1 MIYINDKVIK
11 TPVRAKDDYA
21 IYGQLTYS
29 LTSPGAGWYL
39 CDGTNGAPDLQEMR
53 LFGVG
58 TLFTEHMLKRDE
70 FAQHTHTG
78 GTKASGSSN
87 QFGGSNLY
95 DSTTGYIRQ
104 PAYAQYVAKMG
115 TSVNG
120 NNTFSRSYTYYTNIW
135 IYLG

>member
-1 MIYINDKVIK
+1 MIYINNKAIK
-11 TPVRAKDDYA
+11 TPVRAKDNYA

-58 TLFTEHMLKRDE
+58 TLFTKHTLKKDE

-78 GTKASGSSN
+78 STKAAGNGNQYGGANAYNANAGYTRTSAYQYTSN
-87 QFGGSNLY
+87 
-95 DSTTGYIRQ
+95 
-104 PAYAQYVAKMG
+104 KG

>member
-1 MIYINDKVIK
+1 MIYINNKVIK
-11 TPVRAKDDYA
+11 TPVRAKDNYA

-39 CDGTNGAPDLQEMR
+39 CDGTNGAPDLRELR

-58 TLFTEHMLKRDE
+58 TLFTEHTLKRDE

-78 GTKASGSSN
+78 STKPSGNSN
-87 QFGGSNLY
+87 QFGGDHVY
-95 DSTTGYIRQ
+95 DSNAGYTRP
-104 PAYAQYVAKMG
+104 PAYQWAANMG
-115 TSVNG
+115 TSVNEHG
-120 NNTFSRSYTYYTNIW
+120 TFSRSYTYYTNIW

>member
-11 TPVRAKDDYA
+11 TPVRAKDSDA

-29 LTSPGAGWYL
+29 LTCPGAGWYL

-58 TLFTEHMLKRDE
+58 TLFTEHTLKRDE

-78 GTKASGSSN
+78 STRPMGNSN
-87 QFGGSNLY
+87 QFGGSHIY
-95 DSTTGYIRQ
+95 DSNAGYTRPPVYDDWTGEY
-104 PAYAQYVAKMG
+104 G
-115 TSVNG
+115 TSTNG
-120 NNTFSRSYTYYTNIW
+120 VSTFSRSYTYYTNIW